1 MKLYQIKKPLA
12 LQLKELSGFILFSE
26 NYNSLA
32 DECEESYRCCVLS
45 LPKTCNKK
53 LVYTVLEQVQRDKLT
68 LGDVKLLAEYLN
80 LAERNDQTVEAN
92 ADAQEMCRKVFLG
105 LVYVTLGVSGFGLAV
120 LLMVL
125 SQISANCALF
135 LLCPAALS
143 IAWGIIKSMQG
154 CVQFSRN
161 TSSQFSEKEYERVLI
176 IEEQLFQMCSQL
188 NQQPQLFA
196 SDHSFFSCPV
206 ANDTPMEATQVRMDT
221 NSLN

>member
-32 DECEESYRCCVLS
+32 DEREESYRCCVLN

-68 LGDVKLLAEYLN
+68 LGDVKLLKAYLN
-80 LAERNDQTVEAN
+80 LAERNDHVIEMN
-92 ADAQEMCRKVFLG
+92 ADAQEMCGKVFLG
-105 LVYVTLGVSGFGLAV
+105 LVYVTLGVAGFGLAV
-120 LLMVL
+120 FLMFL

-135 LLCPAALS
+135 LLCPAVILIS
-143 IAWGIIKSMQG
+143 WGIIKSMQG

-161 TSSQFSEKEYERVLI
+161 TLSQFSEKERERTWI
-176 IEEQLFQMCSQL
+176 IEKKLFQMCSQP
-188 NQQPQLFA
+188 NQPQLFA
-196 SDHSFFSCPV
+196 SEHSFFSCPV
-206 ANDTPMEATQVRMDT
+206 ANDTRIEATQVRMDT